1 MITLSFK
8 EAIKEVKRIRGIDI
22 SIEDIWDKILD
33 NKIKAIDIKDELR
46 LCYNHVLFYFNPE
59 MFTIISAKDKRKKF
73 VEENYK
79 ALWDKEMVG
88 EFESEEDDFDELDS
102 PSTLNYQSDL
112 WDMRSKN
119 VYLRKGGCEDEER

>member
-8 EAIKEVKRIRGIDI
+8 EAIEEVKRIRGIDI

-88 EFESEEDDFDELDS
+88 EFESEEDDFEFSS
-102 PSTLNYQSDL
+102 PEYEADL

-119 VYLRKGGCEDEER
+119 VYLRKGGCKDEER

>member
-8 EAIKEVKRIRGIDI
+8 EAIEEVKRIRGIDI

-46 LCYNHVLFYFNPE
+46 LCYNDVLFYFNPE

-119 VYLRKGGCEDEER
+119 VYLRKKGCEDEEK

>member
-46 LCYNHVLFYFNPE
+46 LCYNHVLFYFNPK
-59 MFTIISAKDKRKKF
+59 MFTIISAKDKRKRF

-88 EFESEEDDFDELDS
+88 EFESEEDDFEFSS
-102 PSTLNYQSDL
+102 PEYEADL
-112 WDMRSKN
+112 WAMRSKII
-119 VYLRKGGCEDEER
+119 YLNKEEEANNER